1 MVTHNQESTTP
12 AAFKFPYCAPPGAVD
27 RQEPTRAH
35 KLTRLLNNAPRVD
48 KATRAEVLDY
58 VHALQTEGVAV
69 LPIRAG
75 EKLPATPS
83 GVHDATTD
91 PAAFDAMY
99 STGCNLGV
107 NLGAS
112 GLIVVDADTPAEVE
126 SWQTWQRE
134 HHAYMPT
141 ATVSTPGTA
150 GAHNGGGHWWIDAT
164 GAGELKTTKLDAASA
179 MAGDRYVLL
188 PGSVRTD
195 VADPNHPAYV
205 LVGRVFDTD
214 TGRAVIDAVRE
225 KVCNDQRVST
235 EREHTT
241 TRAEVGGI
249 DQWAAATP
257 WEELLVPD
265 GWTNTGDSDSC
276 GCDTYTAPGTHASPK
291 SATAHTGHCSMSNNG
306 GALAV
311 WTDNYPSELSE
322 LIDAKG
328 RRVSKFDY
336 VTYTD
341 HGGDYAAARRA
352 LDIPDDIVGTTF
364 GPDDLN
370 RTTEAGKHT
379 TAPRGRVDL
388 SVILA
393 DDYTPP
399 APTLWARSD
408 GANLLYPGKSHS
420 VHGESESGKSL
431 LMQALAAQLIADGQ
445 RVLYLDY
452 EDTAASVV
460 GRLRAMGATNDALI
474 AMLDYWNPEPA
485 SAKSVEPDG
494 LELMATE
501 PYALVVIDGVTSAL
515 SDAGLNS
522 NDGDDVVRW
531 FSRVPNYL
539 AEATGAA
546 VVVVDHVVKNGTGG
560 RFAVGSNQKMGQLT
574 GAAYTVDV
582 ITPPAQGKVGTL
594 ELSVGKDRPGG
605 VRKFADSPNQHRQS
619 PVATVT
625 VDGTNGGLKVTV
637 DPPAAGE
644 TTTKTA
650 KAADGVIGAVDVYL
664 AGLDDSTRPTR
675 PEIVYAIVEA
685 YDDGEGMTEARLK
698 TLWQELSP
706 GTTGGGTKRFLEALN
721 RAKSSGMV
729 KRERSS
735 RRIVSGPDTAVSSRA
750 GALAEFIK
758 NEAARDLSA
767 GLE

>member
-1 MVTHNQESTTP
+1 MVTHNQESTIP
-12 AAFKFPYCAPPGAVD
+12 RGKFPYCAPPGAVD

-35 KLTRLLNNAPRVD
+35 KLTQLLGTAPRVD

-58 VHALQTEGVAV
+58 VHALQAEGVAV

-83 GVHDATTD
+83 GVYDATTD

-164 GAGELKTTKLDAASA
+164 GAGELKTAKLDAATA

-195 VADPNHPAYV
+195 VANPNQPAYV
-205 LVGRVFDTD
+205 VQGAVYSSVQ
-214 TGRAVIDAVRE
+214 GSAVIEAAR
-225 KVCNDQRVST
+225 RVDKPET
-235 EREHTT
+235 KTT
-241 TRAEVGGI
+241 DKPNSAPVTSI
-249 DQWAAATP
+249 DQWAQETD
-257 WEELLVPD
+257 WEELLTPD
-265 GWTNTGDSDSC
+265 DWINTGDSDSC
-276 GCDTYTAPGTHASPK
+276 GCDIYTAPGTHANAK
-291 SATAHTGHCSMSNNG
+291 SATAHNGQCELSNNG

-311 WTDNYPSELSE
+311 WTDNPPQELMDVIE
-322 LIDAKG
+322 DKG
-328 RRVSKFDY
+328 KRVSKFDY
-336 VTYTD
+336 VTYMHHDGDTSAAFEALGLD
-341 HGGDYAAARRA
+341 YSTGGQA
-352 LDIPDDIVGTTF
+352 LSATELRGSDNSRETTQ
-364 GPDDLN
+364 
-370 RTTEAGKHT
+370 
-379 TAPRGRVDL
+379 PRGKVDL

-399 APTLWARSD
+399 TPTLWTRTD
-408 GANLLYPGKSHS
+408 GENLLYPGRSHS

-431 LMQALAAQLIADGQ
+431 LMQALAAKLITDGQ

-452 EDTAASVV
+452 EDTALSVI
-460 GRLRAMGATNDALI
+460 GRLRAMGTPDDATLS
-474 AMLDYWNPEPA
+474 MLDYWNPEPA
-485 SAKSVEPDG
+485 GGNCVEPEG
-494 LELMATE
+494 LDYMAGQS
-501 PYALVVIDGVTSAL
+501 YGLVVIDGVTSAL

-625 VDGTNGGLKVTV
+625 VDGTGGGLKVTV

-735 RRIVSGPDTAVSSRA
+735 RRIISGPATAVSSRA

>member
-1 MVTHNQESTTP
+1 MVTHNPESTIP
-12 AAFKFPYCAPPGAVD
+12 RGKFPFCEPAGAVD

-58 VHALQTEGVAV
+58 VHALQAEAVAV

-75 EKLPATPS
+75 EKLPATPN
-83 GVHDATTD
+83 GVHGATTD
-91 PAAFDAMY
+91 PAAFTAMY

-150 GAHNGGGHWWIDAT
+150 AAHNDGGHWWIDAT
-164 GAGELKTTKLDAASA
+164 GAGELKTTKLGTATA
-179 MAGDRYVLL
+179 MTGDRYVLL

-195 VADPNHPAYV
+195 VADPNQPAYV
-205 LVGRVFDTD
+205 AQGTVFNSSVGS
-214 TGRAVIDAVRE
+214 AVIEAAR
-225 KVCNDQRVST
+225 RVDKPET
-235 EREHTT
+235 KT
-241 TRAEVGGI
+241 TREPNPTPDNSIG
-249 DQWAAATP
+249 QWAAATE
-257 WEELLVPD
+257 WDELLTAD
-265 GWTNTGDSDSC
+265 GWINTGDSDSC
-276 GCDTYTAPGTHASPK
+276 GCDTYTAPGTHANPK
-291 SATAHTGHCSMSNNG
+291 SATAHTGLCELSNNG
-306 GALAV
+306 GALTV
-311 WTDNYPSELSE
+311 WTDNPPDELTDVIE
-322 LIDAKG
+322 AKG
-328 RRVSKFDY
+328 KRISKFDY
-336 VTYTD
+336 VAHMHHDGDTSATFEALGLEYST
-341 HGGDYAAARRA
+341 GGQALSAAELRGSDSSQEVAQ
-352 LDIPDDIVGTTF
+352 
-364 GPDDLN
+364 
-370 RTTEAGKHT
+370 
-379 TAPRGRVDL
+379 PRGKVDL

-399 APTLWARSD
+399 TPTLWTRTD
-408 GANLLYPGKSHS
+408 GANLLYPGRSHS

-431 LMQALAAQLIADGQ
+431 LMQALTAELISTGE

-452 EDTAASVV
+452 EDTALSVV
-460 GRLRAMGATNDALI
+460 GRLRAMGTPKDAI
-474 AMLDYWNPEPA
+474 VSMLDYWNPEPA
-485 SAKSVEPDG
+485 GTNAVEPEG
-494 LELMATE
+494 LDLMDTAT
-501 PYALVVIDGVTSAL
+501 YSLVVIDGVTSAL

-522 NDGDDVVRW
+522 NDGDDVVQW
-531 FSRVPNYL
+531 FSRVPNHL
-539 AEATGAA
+539 ATTTGAA

-582 ITPPAQGKVGTL
+582 LTPPAQGKVGTL

-605 VRKFADSPNQHRQS
+605 VRKFADSPNQHRQGR
-619 PVATVT
+619 VATVT
-625 VDGTNGGLKVTV
+625 VDGTGGGLSVTV
-637 DPPAAGE
+637 EPPAAGG
-644 TTTKTA
+644 TTTKIA

-729 KRERSS
+729 KRGRGS
-735 RRIVSGPDTAVSSRA
+735 RRVVSGHDTAVSARA
-750 GALAEFIK
+750 QALVEFIK

-767 GLE
+767 GL